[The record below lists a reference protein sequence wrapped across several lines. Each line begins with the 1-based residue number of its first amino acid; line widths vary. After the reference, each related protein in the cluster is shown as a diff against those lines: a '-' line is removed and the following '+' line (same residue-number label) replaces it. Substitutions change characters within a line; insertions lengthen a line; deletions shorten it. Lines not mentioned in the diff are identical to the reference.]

1 MSFVDYYEV
10 LQVSPLADRD
20 VIEKAYRV
28 LISKFHPD
36 KDGDVH
42 KAQQINEAWNS
53 LRDADR
59 RAVYNIEYGRRISLG
74 SEREPRV
81 ESDEEAFWTK
91 VRTRPAG
98 TLSTLRHRFR
108 ELELRLRRLETVVT
122 SPGFRLRR
130 EIDDLER

>member
-28 LISKFHPD
+28 LISKYHPD

-42 KAQQINEAWNS
+42 KAQQINEAWNT

-81 ESDEEAFWTK
+81 ESDEEAFWTAY
-91 VRTRPAG
+91 TRAVKDRVG
-98 TLSTLRHRFR
+98 TAFQERSM
-108 ELELRLRRLETVVT
+108 
-122 SPGFRLRR
+122 PGAVMP
-130 EIDDLER
+130 D